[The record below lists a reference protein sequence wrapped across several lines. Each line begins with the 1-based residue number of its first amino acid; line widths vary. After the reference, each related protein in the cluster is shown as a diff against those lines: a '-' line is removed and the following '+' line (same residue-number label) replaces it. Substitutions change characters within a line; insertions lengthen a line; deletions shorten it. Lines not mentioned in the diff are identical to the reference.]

1 MAGRAIV
8 ALAVAL
14 TALNASAQSYTPTP
28 RDRCFTLASIRIGGT
43 ERGSPASPLLHDLA
57 PQAAEAVKLCE
68 KTVADHPKEA
78 RLYALLARVRAV
90 AGDPK
95 GALEA
100 ARTGA
105 ELGSPNARVLYGAM
119 LVEGRHVARDY
130 AAARELF
137 RIAAK
142 EGSPYAQYNLG
153 AMFANG
159 WGIGVDEAD
168 AAAWLLRAANG
179 GDPLAMQVLAQRFDQ
194 PRAEHWLRKAAEAML
209 TEGVPEPFRISGFP
223 LDTKILLDWYVA
235 QARAGQ
241 PWAQAYLGALA
252 ESGQWVKQDYAV
264 ALGWYRTA
272 GLAGNVPAQWR
283 VAFFY
288 NNGVGVAKDPV
299 EARRWGQ
306 MWEVKRCEEHERD
319 NASANAC
326 DRFAADK
333 YDPQSFTPGVDSFC
347 MRHFAQRAI
356 EACTVAVKGS
366 PKTRRYRNQLAR
378 AYAHT
383 GRFDEARRE
392 AAVAAKGGSSSAM
405 ILLGVMDQ
413 RGLGAEKNEREALA
427 WYRKASEAGNPRAN
441 SLLGIAGPITVAP
454 TMEQMAEKGDP
465 RQQFNVAA
473 QLEREKK
480 YDEAIKWYTRAA
492 EQGFR
497 PAELN
502 LAQMYEK
509 GIGVKQDNAEARK
522 RYRRLSELGD
532 NEARYRAAKLA
543 ADAQDYKEALGLY
556 ERLVRDDEVKAML
569 DLGQLNEDGRGMPQ
583 NRARAAELYERAAER
598 SPWARARLGV
608 LYLDMSEFSRARSWL
623 QRSAGE
629 GNGASRNNLGVMYD
643 RGLGVAPDYRAARD
657 HYLSALAAGNQQAAG
672 NLENM
677 FAEGRGGPATIDWYK
692 PAADAGIPTAQ
703 YRLGMIYRK
712 GEGAPRDDQLAA
724 QYLLNAARQGH
735 VEARKEAGEV
745 LYALGRDEEAAMLG
759 HEAAGKRWAAK
770 MGKGNPQAEAYM
782 NALVARA
789 KAQLPP
795 PPVFPSGIARD
806 VGADQTRTIAV
817 RVAGV
822 GMAQKASVDAAI
834 ANAWDIIRWFPETD
848 GKKK

>member
-1 MAGRAIV
+1 
-8 ALAVAL
+8 
-14 TALNASAQSYTPTP
+14 
-28 RDRCFTLASIRIGGT
+28 
-43 ERGSPASPLLHDLA
+43 
-57 PQAAEAVKLCE
+57 VKLCE

-90 AGDPK
+90 AGDAK

-105 ELGSPNARVLYGAM
+105 ELGSPNARVMYGVM
-119 LVEGRHVARDY
+119 LVEGQHVARDY
-130 AAARELF
+130 AAAREQF

-142 EGSPYAQYNLG
+142 EGSPYAQYNLA

-179 GDPLAMQVLAQRFDQ
+179 GDPLAMQVLGQRFDQ

-209 TEGVPEPFRISGFP
+209 PEGRPEPLRIANPEKTRIDPSG
-223 LDTKILLDWYVA
+223 LLDWYVSR
-235 QARAGQ
+235 ARAGEA
-241 PWAQAYLGALA
+241 WAQAYLGALA
-252 ESGQWVKQDYAV
+252 ESGQWVKQDYTV

-283 VAFFY
+283 VARFY
-288 NNGVGVAKDPV
+288 NEGWGVAKDPV

-306 MWEVKRCEEHERD
+306 MWEVKRCEEHERA

-333 YDPQSFTPGVDSFC
+333 YDPDSFTPGVDSFC

-356 EACTVAVKGS
+356 EACTVAVKSS
-366 PKTRRYRNQLAR
+366 PKTARYRNQLAR

-383 GRFDEARRE
+383 GRFEEARRE
-392 AAVAAKGGSSSAM
+392 AALAAKGGSSSAM
-405 ILLGVMDQ
+405 ILMGVMHQ

-427 WYRKASEAGNPRAN
+427 WYRKAADAGNPRAM
-441 SLLGIAGPITVAP
+441 SLLGMPSTPVVAP

-509 GIGVKQDNAEARK
+509 GIGVKQDPTEARK

-556 ERLVRDDEVKAML
+556 ERLVRDDEVRAML
-569 DLGQLNEDGRGMPQ
+569 DLGQLHEDGRGVPQ
-583 NRARAAELYERAAER
+583 NFARAAELYERAAER
-598 SPWARARLGV
+598 SPWARAKLGI
-608 LYLDMSEFSRARSWL
+608 LYLDMNDFSKSRSWL
-623 QRSAGE
+623 QRSANE
-629 GNGASRNNLGVMYD
+629 GNGASRNNLGLMYD
-643 RGLGVAPDYRAARD
+643 RGLGVPADYRAARD
-657 HYLSALAAGNQQAAG
+657 HYLSALAVGNHQAAG
-672 NLENM
+672 NLENL
-677 FAEGRGGPATIDWYK
+677 FIEGRGAPRAGDPAAVDWYK
-692 PAADAGIPTAQ
+692 RAADAGIPTAQ
-703 YRLGMIYRK
+703 YKLGMIYRK
-712 GEGAPRDDQLAA
+712 GEGVPRDDQLAA
-724 QYLLNAARQGH
+724 KYLLAAAQQGH
-735 VEARKEAGEV
+735 VEARKEAGEL
-745 LYALGRDEEAAMLG
+745 LYSLGRDEEAAMLG

-770 MGKGNPQAEAYM
+770 MGKGDPRAEAFM
-782 NALVARA
+782 NAMVARA
-789 KAQLPP
+789 KAQVPP

-822 GMAQKASVDAAI
+822 GVAHAAAGDAAI
-834 ANAWDIIRWFPETD
+834 ASVYDIIRWFPETD